1 VLSVYPNYYDFE
13 FLDSNARR
21 HDIVLDEPG
30 RRRSNVADFKSKPF
44 LLDELGQK
52 VMCLWKELLQGRQ
65 LQGITDTKLRKLQSL
80 WLTKYQEWVIDRNE
94 EGFKAWENLVWVSL
108 DKEFALS
115 KEQRELLEKT
125 IESGLF
131 FDTLELYLGIL
142 KERIDKK

>member
-1 VLSVYPNYYDFE
+1 
-13 FLDSNARR
+13 
-21 HDIVLDEPG
+21 
-30 RRRSNVADFKSKPF
+30 
-44 LLDELGQK
+44 
-52 VMCLWKELLQGRQ
+52 
-65 LQGITDTKLRKLQSL
+65 LQSL